1 MKYLI
6 MIYPD
11 PAKLEAM
18 PEGEF
23 KSTMRACLAHADELR
38 KRGMIL
44 DSQMLQPASTARS
57 LRKKDGRDVVTD
69 GPFAET
75 KEVLAG
81 YNIVEAASMDEAVKI
96 AGEFPWTDIGAIEV
110 RPILE
115 LSDMRERVKA

>member
-11 PAKLEAM
+11 PSKLDAM

-23 KSTMRACLAHADELR
+23 KTTMRHCLEYADDLR
-38 KRGMIL
+38 KRGTLL
-44 DSQMLQPASTARS
+44 DTQMLQPAPTAKS
-57 LRKKDGRDVVTD
+57 LRKKNGRNVVLD

-81 YNIVEAASMDEAVKI
+81 YNVIEAGSMEEALKI

-115 LSDMRERVKA
+115 LSAMRERVKA

>member
-11 PAKLEAM
+11 PAKLDAM

-23 KSTMRACLAHADELR
+23 KTTMRHCLEYADDLR
-38 KRGMIL
+38 KRGTLL
-44 DSQMLQPASTARS
+44 DSQMLQPAPSAKT
-57 LRKKDGRDVVTD
+57 LRKQRGKRVVLD

-81 YNIVEAASMDEAVKI
+81 YNIVEAASMDEALKI
-96 AGEFPWTDIGAIEV
+96 AAEFPWTDIGAIEV

-115 LSDMRERVKA
+115 LSEMRARVAG

>member
-11 PAKLEAM
+11 PAKLDQM
-18 PEGEF
+18 PESEF
-23 KSTMRACLAHADELR
+23 KTTMRHCMAYADDLR
-38 KRGMIL
+38 ARGKIL
-44 DSQMLQPASTARS
+44 DVQMLQPAPSAKT
-57 LRKKDGRDVVTD
+57 LRKEKGKQVVLD

-81 YNIVEAASMDEAVKI
+81 YNVVEAASMDEAVKI
-96 AGEFPWTDIGAIEV
+96 AAEFPWTDIGAIEV

-115 LSDMRERVKA
+115 LSDMRARVAG